1 MTNSYYKKTKKSFQK
16 KLLKDI
22 KIFLKKKKTES
33 ANMLVRDK
41 KKKKRSIN
49 TVVNNISIS

>member
-33 ANMLVRDK
+33 VNMLVNDK

-49 TVVNNISIS
+49 MVVNNISIS

>member
-22 KIFLKKKKTES
+22 KTFLKKEKTESINMLLSDKKKKT
-33 ANMLVRDK
+33 
-41 KKKKRSIN
+41 RSIN

>member
-22 KIFLKKKKTES
+22 KTFLKKEKTESVNMLLSDKKKKT
-33 ANMLVRDK
+33 K
-41 KKKKRSIN
+41 SIN

>member
-22 KIFLKKKKTES
+22 KTFLKKEKTESVNMLLSDKKKKT
-33 ANMLVRDK
+33 
-41 KKKKRSIN
+41 RSIN
-49 TVVNNISIS
+49 TVVNNVSIS

>member
-22 KIFLKKKKTES
+22 KTFLKKEKTESVNMLLSDKKKKTT
-33 ANMLVRDK
+33 
-41 KKKKRSIN
+41 SIN